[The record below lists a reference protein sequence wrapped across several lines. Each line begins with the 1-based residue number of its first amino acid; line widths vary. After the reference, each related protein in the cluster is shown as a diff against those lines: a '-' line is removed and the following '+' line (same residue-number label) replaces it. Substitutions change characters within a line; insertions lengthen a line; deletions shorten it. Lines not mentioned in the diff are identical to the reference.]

1 MAVSDASDK
10 IENLLQKAE
19 HSGVFATLCRNLQD
33 ENLLRHKLSAQV
45 VIGTITLCNLQFGK
59 INIT

>member
-19 HSGVFATLCRNLQD
+19 HSGVCATLCRNLQD
-33 ENLLRHKLSAQV
+33 ENFVASQV
-45 VIGTITLCNLQFGK
+45 KRTGGNRNNNALQLA
-59 INIT
+59 IRQN